1 MAFGS
6 SLAGLGLT
14 DEACHGCCLLR
25 FMALAVGSFTAV
37 AFTVAASSPEDS
49 HTLVQAGVGFAE
61 AHGAVHFCNKCKQNS
76 RVRHGDRVVI
86 VQTHI
91 CQEKILK
98 RQQLNVP
105 KVRRCQLGRAGWEAH
120 RHSRGHNPTAL
131 VVHGGQTPLCLTWRR
146 GRMALL
152 DVLI

>member
-49 HTLVQAGVGFAE
+49 HALVQARVGFAE

-76 RVRHGDRVVI
+76 RVRSDRVVI

-91 CQEKILK
+91 CQEKIPK
-98 RQQLNVP
+98 R
-105 KVRRCQLGRAGWEAH
+105 
-120 RHSRGHNPTAL
+120 
-131 VVHGGQTPLCLTWRR
+131 
-146 GRMALL
+146 
-152 DVLI
+152 